1 MSSLII
7 IGELTCIVQTTA
19 KRGWHARS
27 DELHRSFDQLLQT
40 QREEQKSLS
49 ETLFWM
55 QGAFRSHLCRVDI
68 FSANSLT
75 FFMLDIKLVRTNPEK
90 IRDLCKRRKSP
101 IDFDQLLLQDERV
114 RALTTQIEALRQQRK
129 GGASQAEREAA
140 IAIRNEIGNLE
151 SGLREAQADRD
162 RLLSWVPNLLAD
174 DTPVGEDDQGNVQLY
189 TWGSQVRKDFEM
201 GTHEIVGRRLGII
214 DEERGAKVAGS
225 GFSYWIGDGAR
236 LAWGLFSLALDYLA
250 QRGFQQM
257 FTPVVA
263 REHTL
268 YGTGYLP
275 FFPDQIYRVEG
286 ADLNLIGTSEQTMV
300 AYHGDE
306 LLPAQKLPLLYTAFS
321 PCFRTEAGAAGR
333 ETRGLFRQHQFHKVE
348 QIVFCAPDASPDWL
362 EACREHAEAILQLI
376 ELPYR
381 VVRVCDGDMGAPG
394 YKKYDIEA
402 WFAGYAGYR
411 ETHSITNLTDFQTRR
426 LNTRFK
432 SEKQT
437 IFPHTISATMITD
450 RALLALLENNQ
461 RADGGVDVPE
471 VLRPFIGGRSELLP
485 RT

>member
-1 MSSLII
+1 
-7 IGELTCIVQTTA
+7 
-19 KRGWHARS
+19 
-27 DELHRSFDQLLQT
+27 
-40 QREEQKSLS
+40 
-49 ETLFWM
+49 
-55 QGAFRSHLCRVDI
+55 
-68 FSANSLT
+68 
-75 FFMLDIKLVRTNPEK
+75 MLDIKLIRNNPES
-90 IRDLCKRRKSP
+90 IRELCKRRKSP
-101 IDFDQLLLQDERV
+101 VDFDRLLQQDERV
-114 RALTTQIEALRQQRK
+114 RALTTQIESLRQQRK
-129 GGASQAEREAA
+129 SGASQAERDAA
-140 IAIRNEIGNLE
+140 IAIRNEIGGLE
-151 SGLREAQADRD
+151 TELREAHAERD
-162 RLLSWVPNLLAD
+162 RLLSWVPNLLAE

-189 TWGSQVRKDFEM
+189 TWGEQRKKDFDLA
-201 GTHEIVGRRLGII
+201 THEVIGRRLGII
-214 DEERGAKVAGS
+214 DEERGARVAGS

-286 ADLNLIGTSEQTMV
+286 NDLNLIGTSEQTMV

-306 LLPAQKLPLLYTAFS
+306 MLSEQKLPLLYTAFT

-333 ETRGLFRQHQFHKVE
+333 ETRGMFRQHQFHKVE

-362 EACREHAEAILQLI
+362 EKCRENAEAILQLL

-394 YKKYDIEA
+394 FKKYDVEA
-402 WFAGYAGYR
+402 WFPGFGSYR
-411 ETHSITNLTDFQTRR
+411 ETHSITNLTEFQTRR
-426 LNTRFK
+426 LNTRYK
-432 SEKQT
+432 SGKQT

-450 RALLALLENNQ
+450 RALLALLETHQ
-461 RADGGVDVPE
+461 RSDGGVDIPE
-471 VLRPFIGGRSELLP
+471 PLRPFIGGRSTISP
-485 RT
+485 AS